1 MHQVIGIEHIKFI
14 ANSGVQQIDLVIP
27 ASKTDQYGNGCLVK
41 ISENK
46 SSICPVR
53 LLKNYLHVRPSF
65 EGPLFCHY
73 GGKLLTRYQFAA
85 VLNKALNFIRIDSS
99 RIKTHSFRI
108 GAATMHFA
116 NGVSQEDIQKMGR
129 WKSDAYKRIS
139 DNHQSIHVTF

>member
-1 MHQVIGIEHIKFI
+1 VGFNRLIWLFQHLKPINTATADWLKYQ
-14 ANSGVQQIDLVIP
+14 
-27 ASKTDQYGNGCLVK
+27 KTKVL
-41 ISENK
+41 SA
-46 SSICPVR
+46 R
-53 LLKNYLHVRPSF
+53 LLKHYLHVRPSF

-129 WKSDAYKRIS
+129 WKSDAYKRYIR
-139 DNHQSIHVTF
+139 

>member
-1 MHQVIGIEHIKFI
+1 MHQVIGIEHIQFI

-53 LLKNYLHVRPSF
+53 LLKHYLRPSF

-73 GGKLLTRYQFAA
+73 GEKLLTRYQFAA

-108 GAATMHFA
+108 GAATMYFA

-129 WKSDAYKRIS
+129 WKSDDYKRYIR
-139 DNHQSIHVTF
+139 